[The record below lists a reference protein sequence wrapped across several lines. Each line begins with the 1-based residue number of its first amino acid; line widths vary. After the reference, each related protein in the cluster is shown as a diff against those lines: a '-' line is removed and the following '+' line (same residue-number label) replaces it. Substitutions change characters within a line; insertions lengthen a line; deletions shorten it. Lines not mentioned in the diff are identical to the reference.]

1 MSDSFSN
8 TNTPTD
14 VLGYR
19 LIHKIG
25 AGGYGEVWE
34 AEAPGGLK
42 KAIKVIF
49 GYHDERRAQAEL
61 KALQRV
67 KDVRHPFLLSLERI
81 DIVDGKMV
89 VVTELADRSLADL
102 FQQYQT
108 EQGSGIPRDE
118 LLGYMRDIA
127 DALDFLSEKHELQ
140 HLDIKPENLLLVGGH
155 VKVADFGLV
164 KDIRHVSQSL
174 MSGMTP
180 TYAAPELFDGRPCRE
195 TDQYSLAI
203 VYQEMLTAERPFSG
217 NTPAQLAAQHM
228 HGRPNLKSL
237 PISDQAVI
245 ARALSKNPTDRYTSC
260 RAMVDELMNRRSR
273 KKKVRSRTT
282 AKTRQPREFQ
292 ETQNTVLF
300 HDSTDRVSTAMVTQ
314 PMQHQPAE
322 LAMLDAPELDA
333 SDPRFRPTLIV
344 GLGQTAN
351 QVISRVKQRLIARYG
366 SMEQVPGIQLLCIDC
381 DREDLTR
388 LAMTGAAREIDP
400 SESLA
405 IPLKKPEEYRSADSR
420 KFSWL
425 SRRWIYNIPRNM
437 RTEGLRP
444 LGRLALADNFDS
456 VCSALH
462 RKIEQATLEE
472 HVAQSC
478 ETLEMSPD
486 AWRPRVFVLSSI
498 SGGLGSGA
506 TMDLAYTVRLML
518 AERGIVDSEVIGML
532 MFGVNTYDRDPSLC
546 TANAL
551 AALTELRHYTDR
563 GYPGDESLGIPEF
576 DEEAAFD
583 SVYFLNSGQVRSPVD
598 LKPFVDRLAE
608 YLALSS
614 ATPCGKFLDACREM
628 ELDRESFD
636 FRTFGISVS
645 GPGNRSDDLETS
657 NRIAH
662 GLVSRWLNRH
672 DQPLDMSIFAL
683 DAVQQVEL
691 DAESVKSDLSAA
703 TSRFQPP
710 SPDELL
716 LDIDFALSG
725 EELANALEGKFET
738 AFGIQD
744 AQSEVNPAPQ
754 WQVKLEQFLLARAER
769 KGDEL
774 ADRITALMRTGKVDF
789 QAYQAAIQACRGI
802 FTEEIEFV
810 KQQTEKGRA
819 RCLEILHE
827 LRMLDRQTAKDQS
840 PLQMRK
846 QLAVE
851 FARLKEADLSLY
863 CRRIYYRAISRS
875 LTSVQEI
882 VNKFK
887 FHMETL
893 CQAWRQ
899 EEDLDPDPP
908 AYTSVVEQ
916 QMVESVLHD
925 VDSLID
931 RAEAFVQ
938 STLIEPA
945 GGFFNVANST
955 ANLRQRLPE
964 CIRFAAQKIL
974 GQAFRQISIENV
986 IRKNNFSED
995 LVCKWIDE
1003 QVNAARPSTAECG
1016 GGLRMLIGLPS
1027 KSGESQVADLI
1038 RASLKLDLVSIPG
1051 TAGDVVFCFEGE
1063 GIPLPNVAYHLLQ
1076 YGPEAMELVPRIHS
1090 RTDVEWS
1097 GLADLV

>member
-8 TNTPTD
+8 INTRED

-25 AGGYGEVWE
+25 SGGYGEVWE

-61 KALQRV
+61 KALQRI

-89 VVTELADRSLADL
+89 VVTELADQSLADL
-102 FQQYQT
+102 FQKYQT
-108 EQGSGIPRDE
+108 ESGSGIPRDE

-164 KDIRHVSQSL
+164 KDIRQVSQSL
-174 MSGMTP
+174 MSGLTP

-203 VYQEMLTAERPFSG
+203 VYQEMLTTERPFSG
-217 NTPAQLAAQHM
+217 TTPAQLAAQHM

-245 ARALSKNPTDRYTSC
+245 ARALSKNPKERYSCC

-282 AKTRQPREFQ
+282 IAVQKTREFQ
-292 ETQNTVLF
+292 ETQNTVVF
-300 HDSTDRVSTAMVTQ
+300 HDNMDDHSTAIATQ
-314 PMQHQPAE
+314 PMQYQPAE
-322 LAMLDAPELDA
+322 LAVLGAPELD
-333 SDPRFRPTLIV
+333 SNDPRFRPTLIV

-366 SMEQVPGIQLLCIDC
+366 SMEQVPGIQLLCIAC
-381 DREDLTR
+381 DRDDLTR
-388 LAMTGAAREIDP
+388 LSMSGTTGEIDAT
-400 SESLA
+400 ESLA
-405 IPLKKPEEYRSADSR
+405 IPLKKPEEYRSADNR

-444 LGRLALADNFDS
+444 LGRLALADNFDAI
-456 VCSALH
+456 CSTLH
-462 RKIEQATLEE
+462 QKIETATLEE
-472 HVAQSC
+472 NVAQSC

-506 TMDLAYTVRLML
+506 TLDLAYTVRLML

-563 GYPGDESLGIPEF
+563 GYPGDETLGIPEF

-583 SVYFLNSGQVRSPVD
+583 SVYFLNSGQVRSPID
-598 LKPFVDRLAE
+598 LKPFIDRLAE
-608 YLALSS
+608 YLTLSS

-628 ELDRESFD
+628 ELERESFD

-645 GPGNRSDDLETS
+645 GPGNRSDDMETS

-662 GLVSRWLNRH
+662 GLLSRWLKRH
-672 DQPLDMSIFAL
+672 DQPLDMSVFAA
-683 DAVQQVEL
+683 DAVQQVKL
-691 DAESVKSDLSAA
+691 DVDSVKSDLLAA
-703 TSRFQPP
+703 TSRFEPP
-710 SPDELL
+710 RPDDLL
-716 LDIDFALSG
+716 GNVDFDQSG
-725 EELANALEGKFET
+725 AELAKILEEKFET

-744 AQSEVNPAPQ
+744 AQSEVNPAPP
-754 WQVKLEQFLLARAER
+754 WQTRLEQFLLSRAER

-789 QAYQAAIQACRGI
+789 QAYQAAIQACREI
-802 FTEEIEFV
+802 FNEEIDFI
-810 KQQTEKGRA
+810 KAQAEKGTL
-819 RCLEILHE
+819 RCSEILHE
-827 LRMLDRQTAKDQS
+827 LRMLDRQTGKDQL
-840 PLQMRK
+840 PRQDRK
-846 QLAVE
+846 RMAIE
-851 FARLKEADLSLY
+851 FARLKEADFHLY
-863 CRRIYYRAISRS
+863 CRRMYYRAISRS

-893 CQAWRQ
+893 CHSWRP

-925 VDSLID
+925 VDRLID
-931 RAEAFVQ
+931 RAEAFVH

-945 GGFFNVANST
+945 GGFFNIANST
-955 ANLRQRLPE
+955 ANWRQKLPE
-964 CIRFAAQKIL
+964 TIRFAAQKIL
-974 GQAFRQISIENV
+974 GQAFRQISIERV
-986 IRKNNFSED
+986 IAKNNFSED

-1003 QVNAARPSTAECG
+1003 QVNAARPSTVECG
-1016 GGLRMLIGLPS
+1016 GGLRLLIGLPS
-1027 KSGESQVADLI
+1027 KSEESQVADLV

-1063 GIPLPNVAYHLLQ
+1063 GIPLPNIAYHLLQ
-1076 YGPEAMELVPRIHS
+1076 YGPEAMELVPRIYS
-1090 RTDVEWS
+1090 RTDIEWS
-1097 GLADLV
+1097 GLSELV